1 MGRSSKK
8 SKSAPNPVLASL
20 AERWERVHSA
30 LAAWPAKR
38 WIKLVLILLIP
49 LAVGWSL
56 SRLENRVHAFAA
68 YDRPLSLKWVELPPW
83 LRLPENRHVLDS
95 LARTLD
101 LQSTDRMLDR
111 SLAERLGTALAD
123 PGIGWVKSV
132 DRVRIDPSG
141 EVTIKCHFRMPAAWV
156 QHRKVG
162 YLVDAEGV
170 RLPGRYD
177 ISDCR
182 STAMLVIEGV
192 TGSPPEIGAPWP
204 GDDLAGALNL
214 VSLLDGKPFRH
225 QITSVHVGN
234 YRGRRDRSR
243 PHIELATDLPGSR
256 IWWGRP
262 PGEDVG
268 TEISADQKLILLETL
283 YRQSGRIDMNRSYVD
298 IMTWPDR
305 VAMPKVMQAPAQS
318 RLLRG

>member
-1 MGRSSKK
+1 MRASIERARS
-8 SKSAPNPVLASL
+8 AV
-20 AERWERVHSA
+20 
-30 LAAWPAKR
+30 AAWPAAR
-38 WIKLVLILLIP
+38 WIKLSLVLAIP
-49 LAVGWSL
+49 LAIGWSL
-56 SRLENRVHAFAA
+56 SRMERRVHAFTS
-68 YDRPLSLKWVELPPW
+68 YDRPLMLKWVELPAW

-95 LARTLD
+95 LARAID
-101 LQSTDRMLDR
+101 LQSSDRMLDR
-111 SLAERLGTALAD
+111 TLAERLGKALAD
-123 PGIGWVKSV
+123 PRIGWVKSV

-141 EVTIKCHFRMPAAWV
+141 EVTVKCHYRMPAAWV
-156 QHRKVG
+156 QYRKVG

-177 ISDCR
+177 IEDCR

-192 TGSPPEIGAPWP
+192 ASGPPEIGSPWP
-204 GDDLAGALNL
+204 GNDLASAMKL
-214 VSLLDGKPFRH
+214 VSLLDGRPFRH
-225 QITSVHVGN
+225 QVTSVYVNN

-243 PHIELATDLPGSR
+243 PHIELGTDMPGSR

-268 TEISADQKLILLETL
+268 TEISAEQKLMLLETL
-283 YRQSGRIDMNRSYVD
+283 YRQSGRIDMNRAYVD

>member
-1 MGRSSKK
+1 MGRTSKK
-8 SKSAPNPVLASL
+8 NKGAGNPLIASF
-20 AERWERVHSA
+20 AAVAGQTRAR
-30 LAAWPAKR
+30 LAAWPAVR
-38 WIKLVLILLIP
+38 WLQLSLVVLIP
-49 LAVGWSL
+49 LAIGWTL
-56 SRLENRVHAFAA
+56 SRLEHRVHAFTA
-68 YDRPLSLKWVELPPW
+68 YDRPLMLKWVELPPW

-95 LARTLD
+95 LARTID

-111 SLAERLGTALAD
+111 TLAERLGGALAD
-123 PGIGWVKSV
+123 PRIGWVKSV
-132 DRVRIDPSG
+132 DRIRIDPSG
-141 EVTIKCHFRMPAAWV
+141 EVTVKCQFRMPAAWV
-156 QHRKVG
+156 QHRKIG

-177 ISDCR
+177 IEDCR
-182 STAMLVIEGV
+182 STAMMVIEGV
-192 TGSPPEIGAPWP
+192 TAGPPEIGDPWM
-204 GDDLAGALNL
+204 GDDVASALNL

-225 QITSVHVGN
+225 QVTSVLVGN

-243 PHIELATDLPGSR
+243 PHIELGTDMPGSR

-268 TEISADQKLILLETL
+268 TEISAEQKLMLLETL
-283 YRQSGRIDMNRSYVD
+283 YRQSGRIDMNRAYVD